1 MKGKSLSRV
10 RLLGTRIRKMNS
22 HKELET
28 SSQDRQMPRM
38 PRTDYHLVICNLKE
52 EILDGTGDSESRMEE
67 AMLQQNL
74 EGCK

>member
-1 MKGKSLSRV
+1 
-10 RLLGTRIRKMNS
+10 
-22 HKELET
+22 
-28 SSQDRQMPRM
+28 M